1 MISHFINRKN
11 ELHLLSEAWKRDR
24 AEFIVVFGKR
34 RIGKTRMIEEFTK
47 NKEGIFYT
55 AKESTAPAQITEI
68 KNILAD
74 HFNDDFLRKQDIKE
88 WDSLFNYL
96 VKIIPQ
102 GKRFYFV
109 IDEFSYL
116 IKSDKSLVSI
126 LQRIWDKTLSRSKI
140 FFIVSG
146 SLLGMML
153 EHVLSYSSPLYGRRT
168 RDLLIEELK
177 IQDSFLFL
185 KDYRF
190 IEKMKSYGI
199 LGGVPSYLIVASG
212 YKNTIQ
218 LIDNE
223 FFNKQGFFYREPYY
237 ILSQDFKEVKTYF
250 SILNA
255 IALGKNSAN
264 EIANFC
270 GIETRKIFPYL
281 NNLLYL
287 SFIKKET
294 PICISTKYGI
304 YFLKNRMLNF
314 WFNFVDKN
322 RTAIELENYK
332 LDEKAFNKYL
342 GYVFEDIIRDNTHL
356 FSPFAPEKTG
366 RWWYKNNEIDVV
378 AINEKTKEIIFCEC
392 KWKDNVDAKEILAEL
407 KEKTKHV
414 KWNNDSR
421 KEYYAVFAKSFNK
434 KINDKNILLFD
445 LKDIE
450 KAFS

>member
-68 KNILAD
+68 KNILAN

-190 IEKMKSYGI
+190 IEKMK
-199 LGGVPSYLIVASG
+199 
-212 YKNTIQ
+212 
-218 LIDNE
+218 
-223 FFNKQGFFYREPYY
+223 YRTVNP
-237 ILSQDFKEVKTYF
+237 
-250 SILNA
+250 
-255 IALGKNSAN
+255 
-264 EIANFC
+264 
-270 GIETRKIFPYL
+270 
-281 NNLLYL
+281 
-287 SFIKKET
+287 
-294 PICISTKYGI
+294 
-304 YFLKNRMLNF
+304 
-314 WFNFVDKN
+314 
-322 RTAIELENYK
+322 
-332 LDEKAFNKYL
+332 
-342 GYVFEDIIRDNTHL
+342 
-356 FSPFAPEKTG
+356 
-366 RWWYKNNEIDVV
+366 
-378 AINEKTKEIIFCEC
+378 
-392 KWKDNVDAKEILAEL
+392 
-407 KEKTKHV
+407 
-414 KWNNDSR
+414 
-421 KEYYAVFAKSFNK
+421 
-434 KINDKNILLFD
+434 
-445 LKDIE
+445 
-450 KAFS
+450 